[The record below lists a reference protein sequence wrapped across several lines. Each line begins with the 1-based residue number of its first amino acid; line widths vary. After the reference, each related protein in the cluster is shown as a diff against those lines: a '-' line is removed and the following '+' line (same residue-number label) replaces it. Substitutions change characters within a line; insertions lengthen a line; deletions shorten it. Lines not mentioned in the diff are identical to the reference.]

1 MDSSISKDILSKYK
15 IGINGVKYKIIS
27 SLNINNENTRDH
39 KQGVNIFANV
49 FAKNNI
55 VLYVVSFMLSMVGL
69 TGEFSI
75 FSVSMLGA
83 CFASSVPALG
93 IVLVSL
99 IGNLIKYG
107 VGGALGYF
115 LTALI
120 MVVTL
125 FLIKPVYNEQERN
138 EKIKIGKNVF
148 ISTLLLQIIK
158 LAISTFTIYDMLSG
172 VAVSIIAL
180 VFYKIFVNAIV
191 VLQDFNKRS
200 AFSIEEVIGASL
212 LLAISVGAF
221 GDLNIFGFGIRNIL
235 SILIVMI
242 LGWKNG
248 VLVGTTSGVTIGVTL
263 GIITGSEPIM
273 IAAYAISGMI
283 AGILNRFGKLGV
295 IIGFALGNVILAYV
309 SNGYTIELI
318 HFKEI
323 LIASIGLL
331 AVPKTLHIDLEEF
344 IGNSKFLP
352 VVPNR
357 ALNKSKEVAENLNNV
372 SEAIQEMATA
382 YKKYEPRTFEENTH
396 RNANKQIFIAEL
408 LNNLEPYR
416 ENMLYDDI
424 ANVDGKIIDKIF
436 SILLD
441 KQQIEK
447 EDLLKTFAE
456 CNSYIIESNDNNVS
470 KLLEKNINE
479 IVRTINMSYRISK
492 SDFIWRKKVEQN
504 NANMEKQLN
513 GVSKA
518 IQNMAKDIQKE
529 LELEEKYEKENK
541 EIIEILKQKD
551 INIEDISISKED
563 RYIVDIYLNE
573 ILETIKIN
581 TIEKVLTKVLKENI
595 VLNDEVSVGKKLSF
609 ISDDKYVMAI
619 GSGETIKNKSKVSG
633 DSILNIRLKD
643 GKYLVA
649 ISDGMGSGQEAKK
662 SSTQALRMLENL
674 LLSGFDKNTS
684 LELINTSLINQNSEV
699 FSTLDIA
706 IIDLYKGTIEF
717 IKSGACPTYIKN
729 KKKVQIIKSNTLP
742 AGIIDVNDVQTFDK
756 DISMGDIML
765 MCSDGILDSNVEYK
779 NKELWIKYLLE
790 DIETNNTQKIADLIL
805 SEAIDNNYG
814 IPKDDMSIIV
824 CKFMKKED

>member
-1 MDSSISKDILSKYK
+1 MFQN
-15 IGINGVKYKIIS
+15 INEDTI
-27 SLNINNENTRDH
+27 NINNENTRDN

-148 ISTLLLQIIK
+148 ISTLLLQIVK

-357 ALNKSKEVAENLNNV
+357 ALNKSKEVAENLNSV

>member
-1 MDSSISKDILSKYK
+1 MFQN
-15 IGINGVKYKIIS
+15 INEDTI
-27 SLNINNENTRDH
+27 NINNENTRDN

-148 ISTLLLQIIK
+148 ISTLLLQIVK

-191 VLQDFNKRS
+191 VLQDFNKKS

-357 ALNKSKEVAENLNNV
+357 ALNKSKEVAENLNSV

-436 SILLD
+436 SILLG

-529 LELEEKYEKENK
+529 LELGEKYEKENK

-573 ILETIKIN
+573 ILETLKIN

-619 GSGETIKNKSKVSG
+619 GSGEAIKSKSQVSG
-633 DSILNIRLKD
+633 DSTLNIRLKD

-684 LELINTSLINQNSEV
+684 LELINTSLINQDSEI

-756 DISMGDIML
+756 DISTGDIML

-814 IPKDDMSIIV
+814 VPKDDMSIVV
-824 CKFMKKED
+824 CKFMKKEN

>member
-1 MDSSISKDILSKYK
+1 MFQN
-15 IGINGVKYKIIS
+15 INEDTI
-27 SLNINNENTRDH
+27 NINNENTRDN

-49 FAKNNI
+49 FAKKNI

-120 MVVTL
+120 MIVTL
-125 FLIKPVYNEQERN
+125 FLIKPIYNEQERN

-191 VLQDFNKRS
+191 VLQDFNKKS

-212 LLAISVGAF
+212 LLAISVGTF

-235 SILIVMI
+235 SILIVMV

-357 ALNKSKEVAENLNNV
+357 ALNKSKEVAENLNSV

-529 LELEEKYEKENK
+529 LELGEKYEKENK
-541 EIIEILKQKD
+541 EIIEILKQKN

-573 ILETIKIN
+573 ILETLKIN

-619 GSGETIKNKSKVSG
+619 GSGETIKSKSQVSG
-633 DSILNIRLKD
+633 DSTLNIRLKD

-756 DISMGDIML
+756 DISTGDIML

-814 IPKDDMSIIV
+814 IPKDDMSIVV

>member
-1 MDSSISKDILSKYK
+1 MFQN
-15 IGINGVKYKIIS
+15 INEDTI
-27 SLNINNENTRDH
+27 NINNENTRDN

-107 VGGALGYF
+107 EGGALGYF

-191 VLQDFNKRS
+191 VLQDFNRKS

-529 LELEEKYEKENK
+529 LELGEKYEKENK

-573 ILETIKIN
+573 ILETLKIN

-609 ISDDKYVMAI
+609 ISGDKYVMAI
-619 GSGETIKNKSKVSG
+619 GSGETIKSKSQVSG

-756 DISMGDIML
+756 DISTGDIML

>member
-1 MDSSISKDILSKYK
+1 MFQN
-15 IGINGVKYKIIS
+15 INEDTI
-27 SLNINNENTRDH
+27 NINNENTRDN

-191 VLQDFNKRS
+191 VLQDFNRKS

-529 LELEEKYEKENK
+529 LELGEKYEKENK

-619 GSGETIKNKSKVSG
+619 GSGETIKSKSQVSG

-674 LLSGFDKNTS
+674 LLSGFDKNIS

-756 DISMGDIML
+756 DISTGDIML

-814 IPKDDMSIIV
+814 VPKDDMSIVV
-824 CKFMKKED
+824 CKFMKKEN